1 LQVNDSISWI
11 TKQMGL
17 QPQLNYTGGDRG
29 WVGDNPFIY
38 LDTTA
43 MKSHGWVPTHTIQS
57 AVEDTVDWIQK
68 NQWVLDMANTD

>member
-1 LQVNDSISWI
+1 
-11 TKQMGL
+11 MGL

-43 MKSHGWVPTHTIQS
+43 MKSHGWAPTHTIQS